1 MKQLTRAEEQIM
13 QVLWKL
19 EKAFVKDIVKELP
32 RPRPAYNTVSTIVRI
47 LEKKGFV
54 GFKAFGKSHEYFAL
68 ISKADYRKNQFG
80 GFVKNYFE
88 NSYQSLASFFTREE
102 NLSLEELEEIQKL
115 IAEEINKKKDQ
126 S

>member
-68 ISKADYRKNQFG
+68 VSKAEYRKTQFG

-88 NSYQSLASFFTREE
+88 DSYQSLASFFTREE